1 MVVFQNYPNPFNPV
15 TSIKYDLAET
25 SQVRMDIYNVRGQL
39 VKTLLNQEMLAG
51 THSVIWDGKDG
62 QGRSVSSGVY
72 LYRMT
77 MPNKVLTN
85 KMLLLK

>member
-1 MVVFQNYPNPFNPV
+1 
-15 TSIKYDLAET
+15 
-25 SQVRMDIYNVRGQL
+25 MDIYNVRGQL